1 MKKEEADTLKKYV
14 DEDDGFGKNPLS
26 VMSEE
31 DYKSDLECLEILK
44 DWLSEEIHNYSLDT
58 TQELIDDENKKMIGV
73 FWFSRGLT
81 DTFVCLDS
89 GGNITGFDPD
99 ISYNLLGEV
108 CLSIDQLRN
117 IE

>member
-1 MKKEEADTLKKYV
+1 MKKEEADTLKQFV
-14 DEDDGFGKNPLS
+14 DEEDGFGKNPLS

-44 DWLSEEIHNYSLDT
+44 DWLSEGIHNYSLDT

-81 DTFVCLDS
+81 TLSFALMAAE
-89 GGNITGFDPD
+89 TLP
-99 ISYNLLGEV
+99 ISTQKFRTTSWVKCTY
-108 CLSIDQLRN
+108 Q
-117 IE
+117 